1 MNDLVSNMYFLNE
14 KGKLTRK
21 PFQCGIIVSI
31 RSTLALYQELK
42 DENVQY
48 VLTTRL
54 NQDCLENLFSL
65 LRFLGGHGAHPTP
78 IQVMDRIRKICLTK
92 SVNIVLD
99 QANVEQSDQDQFIT
113 AEIVGQMDGLNII
126 DHKKSPL
133 YSIGNEESR
142 KASNIQARNYV
153 VGFIGKKLG
162 LKQRRNPAPS
172 TWITLKG
179 DGKLFHPSE
188 SLVEMCEVCEQK
200 SFMEMD

>member
-14 KGKLTRK
+14 RGKLTRK

-153 VGFIGKKLG
+153 VGFI
-162 LKQRRNPAPS
+162 
-172 TWITLKG
+172 
-179 DGKLFHPSE
+179 E
-188 SLVEMCEVCEQK
+188 K
-200 SFMEMD
+200 SWV